1 MTKTMNRITN
11 TKRIVVLVMG
21 LVLVSS
27 LLAPAVVAQSGNQG
41 EREPNDTRETA
52 TPIEK
57 GQFVEGT
64 VNATDEDWLAFDA
77 EAGHAIRV
85 TGGVGAEYPE
95 LTLYGPDGDELGSGT
110 AGGTANMVEI
120 GTTAPE
126 TGTYYLQISY
136 ENEYEAQYGVSVAT
150 GAADGFEANDDRGS
164 AAAIEPGSSHDAT
177 LLAGEDDWFA
187 VEADAGENVTASAEL
202 TNTGGEVAQNVR
214 TELYSPDGNRVG
226 EVGANMGMESGPSNR
241 TYGPEIG
248 YKPIASQHHIA
259 SESGTYY
266 VRVSPAESG
275 SVAGFVGYE
284 LSVGTTGSSD
294 DGSSGDAKSLVIIG
308 GSPEDKVSYE
318 VAFEG
323 SAERSGESH
332 GAPIEDRHVTV
343 DEDIDGIED
352 GRIDGRL
359 GGGGDAYLIDGELT
373 GLELDGDARV
383 FLDGEEVD
391 PGSFGG
397 VSDEDTATP
406 TPTATP
412 TSTSTPTPTATP
424 TPTPTETATATPTA
438 TQTATSTP
446 TATPT
451 STPTQTATPTT
462 TTTATPTDTATTTDT
477 PTHTT
482 TGTGNATTND
492 TGGQVVGG
500 ADGQNETTSSGGPGF
515 GLAGGVVAVLAAI
528 ALAVRRD

>member
-1 MTKTMNRITN
+1 MVRIRNRTTN
-11 TKRIVVLVMG
+11 TKRIVVLVVG

-27 LLAPAVVAQSGNQG
+27 LLAPAAVAQSGNQQ
-41 EREPNDTRETA
+41 ESEPNDTRESA
-52 TPIEK
+52 TSIEK

-64 VNATDEDWLAFDA
+64 VSASDEDWLAFDA

-95 LTLYGPDGDELGSGT
+95 LTLYGPDGERIDNGT
-110 AGGTANMVEI
+110 AGGPVNMVEI
-120 GTTAPE
+120 STIAST
-126 TGTYYLQISY
+126 TGTYYLQVSY
-136 ENEYEAQYGVSVAT
+136 EEEYEARYGVSVAT

-187 VEADAGENVTASAEL
+187 VEADAGENITASAEL

-214 TELYSPDGNRVG
+214 TELYDPDGNRVG
-226 EVGANMGMESGPSNR
+226 EVGANMGMDSGPSNR

-284 LSVGTTGSSD
+284 LSVGTASGSD
-294 DGSSGDAKSLVIIG
+294 DGSSDDARSLVIIG
-308 GSPEDKVSYE
+308 GSPENKVSYE
-318 VAFEG
+318 VGFEG

-343 DEDIDGIED
+343 DRDVDEIGN

-359 GGGGDAYLIDGELT
+359 GGGGDAYLIDGEVT

-391 PGSFGG
+391 PDSLGG
-397 VSDEDTATP
+397 VAAEDTT

-412 TSTSTPTPTATP
+412 TPTPTATP
-424 TPTPTETATATPTA
+424 TPTPTETATATPTPTTTA
-438 TQTATSTP
+438 TQTA

-451 STPTQTATPTT
+451 STPTQTATPT
-462 TTTATPTDTATTTDT
+462 ATPAVASTDTATTTDT
-477 PTHTT
+477 PTQTT
-482 TGTGNATTND
+482 TTTANTTTND

-500 ADGQNETTSSGGPGF
+500 ADAQNETTSSGGPGF